1 MSAFIDM
8 SEKRKLWIHKSN
20 QIWEKSQE
28 MKHSVLINS
37 YNEKEG
43 KEETREGGGK
53 KQREGSRLY

>member
-1 MSAFIDM
+1 M

-37 YNEKEG
+37 SNEKEG
-43 KEETREGGGK
+43 KEETREEGGK